1 MKGLKNKSEAWQTT
15 NQKLENSQELNK
27 QMLKLEEKD
36 TEAVNKL
43 FDLSKA
49 SFRFMGC
56 RALIRNKAKLLQKLE
71 TKRQFRE
78 RTKKKGLKK
87 KRRI

>member
-49 SFRFMGC
+49 SFRLWD
-56 RALIRNKAKLLQKLE
+56 AEL
-71 TKRQFRE
+71 
-78 RTKKKGLKK
+78 
-87 KRRI
+87 